1 MNTRLTYQLDTYQ
14 EVVISVSK
22 ETAAISKLVIENVL
36 KPKDFVDEVTK

>member
-22 ETAAISKLVIENVL
+22 ETAVISKLVI
-36 KPKDFVDEVTK
+36 